1 MIFKKISN
9 IIFSIF
15 KGLVAYSKFKMDEE
29 ADKSEI
35 GKREKTNPFDIQCHK
50 CLGSSLIFRNKR
62 YLTIKIFSSILVILM
77 FFIYTLLTRCEL
89 KQIMSSMPSELRCA
103 GEIVKQSDKK
113 ELFCLIK
120 TTPGAL
126 KTNKT
131 LTSFKVWASRCSN
144 YRFITLIPEDK
155 QSTAVKYGN
164 HMEISTPFYIT
175 QPEGLN
181 VELYGKITDKL
192 YSAMRYVYSRFN
204 NYEWYICGGDFCV
217 YFCHFLHFLMF
228 LSPISKK

>member
-1 MIFKKISN
+1 
-9 IIFSIF
+9 
-15 KGLVAYSKFKMDEE
+15 MDEE
-29 ADKSEI
+29 ANKSEI
-35 GKREKTNPFDIQCHK
+35 GKRENTSNPFGIQCHE
-50 CLGSSLIFRNKR
+50 CLGSSFILKNKR
-62 YLTIKIFSSILVILM
+62 YLTIKIFSTILVILI

-89 KQIMSSMPSELRCA
+89 KQIMPPISELRCA
-103 GEIVKQSDKK
+103 GEIMKHSDKK

-131 LTSFKVWASRCSN
+131 LTSFNVWASRCSN

-204 NYEWYICGGDFCV
+204 NYEWYIWGDFCFV
-217 YFCHFLHFLMF
+217 IEC
-228 LSPISKK
+228 